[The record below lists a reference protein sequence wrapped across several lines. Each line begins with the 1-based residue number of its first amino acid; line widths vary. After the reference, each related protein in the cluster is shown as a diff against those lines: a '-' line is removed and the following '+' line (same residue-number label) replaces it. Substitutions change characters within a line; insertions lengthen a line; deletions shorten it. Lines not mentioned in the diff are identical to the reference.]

1 MYRILYLVVQVQP
14 HGLPVIYGGDLPHK
28 NGVDGGSFI
37 LTGTICSWVN
47 ILNDQSQ
54 YLFSEQTS
62 CYAGIEKHIQQ
73 IYIDQE
79 PVLGVPITTDGIVP
93 DSYLL
98 ERYRGLLQLEVRFG
112 GNYTNTKTLAKQY
125 AGSKWKDNFYGK
137 GVVSISTVIKK
148 TQKSLESNTL
158 VNDQFTMTVEL
169 KGQKIMDLADGV
181 EKCSSNPP
189 SIIYDILTN
198 SIYGMGVNPAL
209 INVDTFM
216 EAASYCKAMHY
227 YANGSLSYQSTYK
240 ENIDLVLQ
248 SFNGLLYTY
257 MGQICISADYKKL
270 AVRDFDES
278 MMFGDFTVI
287 GSGQTDYFNTMD
299 LKYTNTSDLAMYNT
313 DVLRL
318 PSDINDP
325 IVMKDGKVI
334 AISRDYSWVYDT
346 ETLAK
351 LGNIELRKGQF
362 ILRTVTFTTNDA
374 MDLKVMDCI
383 NIKNAECEINGKFK
397 IVSKEIQTTQSSAGY
412 VSLTCV
418 EWPDAVYDGT
428 DPGIWSPPGVIINP
442 ALIVVPPS
450 NVDVVKRGNTQYGTV
465 IDVTWTESPDIHLR
479 GYYIYYKLSTAD
491 TWTYAGSA
499 SKYETLFTIFGIADQ
514 EKYDFAVAA
523 YNDIGLLSEKVTKDG
538 IVPEYDFALP
548 PITGLV
554 LSNGTGYVTPYSNFN
569 LVWDNQK
576 PIPLNGRTFADYFNY
591 YQVQIYDG
599 STVVSTYRTTDN
611 TFDFTLDKNI
621 NRLRKPTIGITA
633 IGFSAG
639 TYSPEVK
646 ITVENK
652 QALPLKSL
660 TITGGFGNLFASWE
674 QGENEPDY
682 AGVGVQIR
690 SGTTST
696 TYISNKPE
704 FDSIPNISDGTYY
717 VKAGAYDVFG
727 MDNITY
733 TAEQEITINSKYQF
747 TQEDADAINGI
758 LDLDTRLSNTLDT
771 AVNESNAY
779 TNVQVD
785 KLQNNIDGN
794 TASIGELSKTV
805 VDMDSAFTQQ
815 ITQLQAQ
822 TDDGFATVSQELSA
836 KADTDNVN
844 ASYSLSV
851 NANGTVAGMRLIADS
866 SNPDNTA
873 IYFAA
878 NKFVI
883 SGSDAA
889 AVGGTPPFVVK
900 NNTTYLQTA
909 MIQQGSIGSAYIADA
924 SITNAKIA
932 NASINGAKIIDGE
945 ITNAKI
951 GSYIQSYNYPNN
963 GWNLDKNGTLNIL
976 GSGGTGRMQINNNL
990 IQIWDNNNVLRVRMG
1005 LW

>member
-1 MYRILYLVVQVQP
+1 MMYRILYLVVQVQP

-248 SFNGLLYTY
+248 TFNGLLYTY

-428 DPGIWSPPGVIINP
+428 DQGIWSPPGVIINP
-442 ALIVVPPS
+442 ALIVIPPS

-465 IDVTWTESPDIHLR
+465 IDVTWTASPDIHLR

-499 SKYETLFTIFGIADQ
+499 SKYETLFTIFG
-514 EKYDFAVAA
+514 
-523 YNDIGLLSEKVTKDG
+523 
-538 IVPEYDFALP
+538 
-548 PITGLV
+548 
-554 LSNGTGYVTPYSNFN
+554 
-569 LVWDNQK
+569 
-576 PIPLNGRTFADYFNY
+576 
-591 YQVQIYDG
+591 
-599 STVVSTYRTTDN
+599 
-611 TFDFTLDKNI
+611 
-621 NRLRKPTIGITA
+621 
-633 IGFSAG
+633 
-639 TYSPEVK
+639 
-646 ITVENK
+646 
-652 QALPLKSL
+652 
-660 TITGGFGNLFASWE
+660 
-674 QGENEPDY
+674 
-682 AGVGVQIR
+682 
-690 SGTTST
+690 
-696 TYISNKPE
+696 
-704 FDSIPNISDGTYY
+704 
-717 VKAGAYDVFG
+717 
-727 MDNITY
+727 
-733 TAEQEITINSKYQF
+733 
-747 TQEDADAINGI
+747 
-758 LDLDTRLSNTLDT
+758 
-771 AVNESNAY
+771 
-779 TNVQVD
+779 
-785 KLQNNIDGN
+785 
-794 TASIGELSKTV
+794 
-805 VDMDSAFTQQ
+805 
-815 ITQLQAQ
+815 
-822 TDDGFATVSQELSA
+822 
-836 KADTDNVN
+836 
-844 ASYSLSV
+844 
-851 NANGTVAGMRLIADS
+851 
-866 SNPDNTA
+866 
-873 IYFAA
+873 
-878 NKFVI
+878 
-883 SGSDAA
+883 
-889 AVGGTPPFVVK
+889 
-900 NNTTYLQTA
+900 
-909 MIQQGSIGSAYIADA
+909 
-924 SITNAKIA
+924 
-932 NASINGAKIIDGE
+932 
-945 ITNAKI
+945 
-951 GSYIQSYNYPNN
+951 
-963 GWNLDKNGTLNIL
+963 
-976 GSGGTGRMQINNNL
+976 
-990 IQIWDNNNVLRVRMG
+990 
-1005 LW
+1005 